1 MKPILYDGTESEY
14 LNAGIGVLIDAI
26 SCEVVEERNG
36 AFELTMTYPV
46 NGRRFSDI
54 AVDMQIL
61 AKPNQTGQPQPFR
74 IYNISKPTNGIVTI
88 NAEHISYWLSGILVR
103 PFEANGAYEAFRELK
118 NKSIGM
124 NPFNFTTTNYSNE
137 KIKVDVPTNIR
148 SVLGGQ
154 EGSVLD
160 VCGGEYEFDRYNV
173 KLHANRG
180 RDKGVVIS
188 YGKNLTGIKCEEK
201 TQGIV
206 TSCVAYWTQET
217 DGERE
222 IVIGNIV
229 GTDFSYYDRMEALDC
244 SFDFDEKPTIE
255 QLDEKAEKYIQENE
269 NAPYF
274 SVSVE
279 FVNLGDTVEY
289 SQYKNLETVELC
301 DTITINHP
309 IYGISVKEKVVKT
322 VFDVLTE
329 KYKRIDIGKLRSTIA
344 KTVSTQKKEIV
355 ETVSQ
360 SDLQRA
366 VISATN
372 AITGNKGGYVVL
384 DPPERP
390 QRLLIMDAPNK
401 EDAVNVWQWNLSG
414 LGHSSS
420 GVNGEYATA
429 ITADGQIV
437 ANFIT
442 AGVLSGDVVRAG
454 VLSTENGNSYFS
466 LDTGNLQIGGDE
478 YFTEI
483 NSGAIE
489 QYLKSS
495 GGNIGGFVPI
505 GYEDENGIKHILQGI
520 FYDPTNETADGVGI
534 FSKKPNGNFLVSV
547 CFSQEDAV
555 FYVPIKAPD
564 VINTSQRDIKKNI
577 QKTKT
582 DGALE
587 KVKKINLYD
596 YELKNGSGCVKM
608 GLMADEAPEEI
619 LSQDKNGISLYSYCG
634 LLAKAVQELSDKIS
648 QLETGG
654 EQ

>member
-1 MKPILYDGTESEY
+1 MKPILYDGLETEYQNS
-14 LNAGIGVLIDAI
+14 GIGVLIDAI

-46 NGRRFSDI
+46 NGHRFSDI

-61 AKPNQTGQPQPFR
+61 AKPNQTSRPQPFR

-124 NPFNFTTTNYSNE
+124 NPFNFTTTNYSNA
-137 KIKVDVPTNIR
+137 KIKVDVPKNIR
-148 SVLGGQ
+148 SILGGQ
-154 EGSVLD
+154 EGSILD
-160 VCGGEYEFDRYNV
+160 ICGGEFEFDRYNV
-173 KLHANRG
+173 KLHENRG
-180 RDKGVVIS
+180 RDRGFVVS

-206 TSCVAYWTQET
+206 TSCVAYWTKET

-222 IVIGNIV
+222 TVIGHIV

-244 SFDFDEKPTIE
+244 SFDFDEKPTVE
-255 QLDEKAEKYIQENE
+255 QLNEKAEKYIQENE

-329 KYKRIDIGKLRSTIA
+329 KYKRIDIGKLRTTIA

-420 GVNGEYATA
+420 GINGEYATA

-442 AGVLSGDVVRAG
+442 AGVLSGNIVRAG
-454 VLSTENGNSYFS
+454 TLSTESGNAYFS
-466 LDTGNLQIGGDE
+466 LDTGIIRVGGDE

-483 NSGAIE
+483 SGGAIG
-489 QYLKSS
+489 QHLKSN
-495 GGNIGGFVPI
+495 GGNVGGFVPI
-505 GYEDENGIKHILQGI
+505 GNTDTSGKKHIFQGI
-520 FYDPTNETADGVGI
+520 FYDLTNENSEGVGI
-534 FSKKPNGNFLVSV
+534 YARKEDGNFQNIVLFSKEAALFH
-547 CFSQEDAV
+547 
-555 FYVPIKAPD
+555 VPIEAPD
-564 VINTSQRDIKKNI
+564 VVNASQRDIKTNI

-582 DGALE
+582 EGALE
-587 KVKKINLYD
+587 KVQKINLYD

-608 GLMADEAPEEI
+608 GLMADEAPDEI

-648 QLETGG
+648 QLETGR